1 MSHVSLEIGLPSTC
15 TKVFFFFCTA
25 KDINREPGLNSV
37 AGCQEWLGIKLQS
50 GQNTL
55 NCGCHCHCS
64 IAALCNLT
72 TLVPRLSPSFLSL
85 AVHLTVL
92 QAMGSWVRPWE
103 RGYNLTWSTSW
114 FGSQT
119 LLVQGRN
126 EGRTGLVN
134 NSVLIQS
141 SCLPVCYFNAS
152 LFCTDFFSS
161 KLYFR
166 YFVLNSQFPLYII
179 DKPITIKVV
188 TSWQ

>member
-15 TKVFFFFCTA
+15 TKVFFFFLHSKGYKSWARA
-25 KDINREPGLNSV
+25 KQCCRLPGV
-37 AGCQEWLGIKLQS
+37 AGDQITKWTEHLELWMPLPL
-50 GQNTL
+50 L
-55 NCGCHCHCS
+55 
-64 IAALCNLT
+64 AALCNLT

-92 QAMGSWVRPWE
+92 QAMGSRVRPWE